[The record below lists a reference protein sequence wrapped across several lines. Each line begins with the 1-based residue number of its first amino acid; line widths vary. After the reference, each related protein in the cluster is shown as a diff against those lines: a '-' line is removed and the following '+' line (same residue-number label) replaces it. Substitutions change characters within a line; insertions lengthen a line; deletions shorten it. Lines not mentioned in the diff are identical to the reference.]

1 MQALGEK
8 VTKAVHA
15 TIEENQRT
23 RKNDPVVVFLDRR
36 LSESAEFILK
46 AEGYKIRL
54 WFCRSIAPNG
64 AVMEHLKPA
73 IVMF

>member
-1 MQALGEK
+1 MKALGEE
-8 VTKAVHA
+8 VTKAVLT

-23 RKNDPVVVFLDRR
+23 RKNNPVVVFLDRR

-54 WFCRSIAPNG
+54 WFCRTVSPQG
-64 AVMEHLKPA
+64 AVVEHLKPA